1 VINEGSQKT
10 MKKKT
15 IRGAVLSLILT
26 LGLSTSAFAAGMGDM
41 DMSKGTEK
49 SVNGINAE
57 LTFNKDNKV
66 KTGKNDVMVTLH
78 DNNNKEIEN
87 ADLKISAEMDK
98 NSDMGGMNMD
108 KSKPIEATLESSGSG
123 QYMGNIDL
131 SDKGKWIV
139 TANVMVNGEKKDI
152 QFDVDVA
159 SGGPNWVVIG
169 GFIGVVSLI
178 IIVAAVKKKKSSK

>member
-1 VINEGSQKT
+1 

-15 IRGAVLSLILT
+15 IRGAIAGLILT
-26 LGLSTSAFAAGMGDM
+26 LGLSTAAFADGMGNM

-78 DNNNKEIEN
+78 DDNNKEIDN
-87 ADLKISAEMDK
+87 AEVKISAEMDK

-108 KSKPIEATLESSGSG
+108 KSKPIEASLESSGKG
-123 QYMGNIDL
+123 QYMGNIEFT
-131 SDKGKWIV
+131 DKGKWIV
-139 TANVMVNGEKKDI
+139 TANVMVKGEKKEI
-152 QFDVDVA
+152 KFDVDVV
-159 SGGPNWVVIG
+159 SNGPNWVVIG
-169 GFIGVVSLI
+169 GFIGIVAVI
-178 IIVAAVKKKKSSK
+178 IIVAAVKKKSSK